1 MLPDTTSPDPPPVC
15 VICQLDPA
23 IPGKL
28 SCASCHAGVTRVK
41 RRAVA
46 TTALRLTPEAAA
58 TLAACVLAA
67 IFSAWWLLLLV
78 PIVGVAAVR
87 ARFIFRRQF
96 QQRLTA
102 FIRDTSP
109 SSPPD
114 EPDTEDQREAALF
127 LADLEREAIAQ
138 GIPMSPEL
146 QEVLRGQRRP
156 TDLPEA
162 DQKAIRP
169 ALLAAMQR
177 RQQRQTDG
185 DPTIDLSRESSLSC

>member
-41 RRAVA
+41 RRAAA
-46 TTALRLTPEAAA
+46 TTALRLAPEAGATVATCVVAA
-58 TLAACVLAA
+58 F
-67 IFSAWWLLLLV
+67 FSPWWLLVLL
-78 PIVGVAAVR
+78 PIAGVAALR
-87 ARFIFRRQF
+87 ARFIFKKQL
-96 QQRLTA
+96 RLRLSA
-102 FIRDTSP
+102 FLRNATISG
-109 SSPPD
+109 PPD
-114 EPDTEDQREAALF
+114 QPETAEQRETALF
-127 LADLEREAIAQ
+127 LADLERELIAQ
-138 GIPMSPEL
+138 GIPISTEL

-156 TDLPEA
+156 TDLPED

-177 RQQRQTDG
+177 RQQRQADG
-185 DPTIDLSRESSLSC
+185 DPTIDLSRESSRSC